1 MEINM
6 RKKRSPIWDMP
17 LEDFKKIVS
26 SSNTL
31 SDILKVFGLL
41 HKGGNC
47 KTLKNRILYEKIDIS
62 HIKLGRG
69 SNAGRTFKQKKS
81 LEEIFSLGSNTKRSV
96 LKRKLIKHK
105 ILEYKCYGLNCKVH
119 GSWLGK
125 EICLHLEH
133 KNGISN
139 DNRIE
144 NLTLLCPNCHSQTPT
159 YAGKNAR
166 SGLEPLTS

>member
-1 MEINM
+1 M
-6 RKKRSPIWDMP
+6 RKKRSPIWNMSSK
-17 LEDFKKIVS
+17 DFKKLVLS
-26 SSNTL
+26 SKTL
-31 SDILKVFGLL
+31 SDILKAFDLL

-47 KTLKNRILYEKIDIS
+47 KTLKNRIKYEKIDIS

-81 LEEIFSLGSNTKRSV
+81 LEEIFCLGSNTKRSV
-96 LKRKLIKHK
+96 LKNKLIKHQ
-105 ILEYKCYGLNCKVH
+105 ILEYKCHGINCNVKSH
-119 GSWLGK
+119 WIGK
-125 EICLHLEH
+125 PISLHLEH
-133 KNGISN
+133 KNGIPN